1 MIPLDAL
8 VIFIIT
14 TFVVVLS
21 PGPAAIAATSEAASS
36 GFSKS
41 MWLIF
46 GIAVAN
52 SVFFVLSA
60 TGIAALILT
69 SGLMFSIVKWTGVA
83 YLLYLGLRMI
93 FGGFNPIIVSNDKLE
108 RNHPHKAFGRG
119 FALEIVNPKALLYF
133 SALLPQFIDVANPII
148 PQLTIFCLI
157 TFILDFIC
165 YSGYAYLGAQ
175 SKAFKNSPV
184 ITQVINKAAGGML
197 LFIGFRMA
205 SLER

>member
-1 MIPLDAL
+1 MIPIDAL
-8 VIFIIT
+8 IIFIIT

-21 PGPAAIAATSEAASS
+21 PGPAAIAATAEAASR

-69 SGLMFSIVKWTGVA
+69 SGLMFSIIKWTGVA

-93 FGGFNPIIVSNDKLE
+93 FGRFNPISVSNEKIE
-108 RNHPHKAFGRG
+108 KNPHKAFGRG

-148 PQLTIFCLI
+148 PQLVIFCLI
-157 TFILDFIC
+157 TFVLDFIC

-175 SKAFKNSPV
+175 SKVFKNSPI
-184 ITQVINKAAGGML
+184 ITQIINKATGGL
-197 LFIGFRMA
+197 LVFIGLRMT
-205 SLER
+205 SIER